1 MEVWLIRRRMVGL
14 LSKGCPAQCLLISLK
29 RRCSIGFH
37 FGGPGGIMTDADGQA
52 EGLHHLPVQLVLPRP
67 YSRPIAPA
75 DQVFD
80 TLGADPPYRRL
91 CRTQKCFLARL
102 TPKPWRCGVAKP
114 PVPVALA

>member
-1 MEVWLIRRRMVGL
+1 
-14 LSKGCPAQCLLISLK
+14 
-29 RRCSIGFH
+29 
-37 FGGPGGIMTDADGQA
+37 MTDADGQA